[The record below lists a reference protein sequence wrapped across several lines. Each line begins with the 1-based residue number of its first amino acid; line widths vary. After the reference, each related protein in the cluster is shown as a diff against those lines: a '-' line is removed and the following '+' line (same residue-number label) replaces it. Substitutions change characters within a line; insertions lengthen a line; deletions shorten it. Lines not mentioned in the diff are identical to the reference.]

1 MNKKENAAE
10 EIEDAGSHP
19 LKALGSIK
27 DGDADE
33 LPQWTNEEERKLVY
47 VCQLLF

>member
-1 MNKKENAAE
+1 MNKKESTAE
-10 EIEDAGSHP
+10 EIEHAGSHP

-27 DGDADE
+27 DGDTDE

-47 VCQLLF
+47 VCHLLF